1 MIVKRLAKYL
11 TLLLAIVISVIGHT
25 NNGEISVATAQSYS
39 KILPTHTA
47 LTIEA
52 AVPNGLISPLNEVSA
67 PQTIQLQGTTKRPN
81 NAHRSNFEFITA
93 GRAINT
99 HIGNY
104 IFKKS
109 STITTSFTKPE
120 HRLIRLGKL
129 II

>member
-1 MIVKRLAKYL
+1 MIVKRIAKYL
-11 TLLLAIVISVIGHT
+11 ALLLAIVVTVIGYT
-25 NNGEISVATAQSYS
+25 NNSELSVATAQSS
-39 KILPTHTA
+39 EILPTHTA
-47 LTIEA
+47 STIEA
-52 AVPNGLISPLNEVSA
+52 AVPNGQISSINEVSA

-81 NAHRSNFEFITA
+81 NAHRSNFEFIAA

-99 HIGNY
+99 RIENY

-109 STITTSFTKPE
+109 STINTSFTKPE

>member
-1 MIVKRLAKYL
+1 MIVKRIAKYL
-11 TLLLAIVISVIGHT
+11 ALLLAIVVTVIGYT
-25 NNGEISVATAQSYS
+25 NNSELSVATAQSS
-39 KILPTHTA
+39 EILPTHTA
-47 LTIEA
+47 STIEA
-52 AVPNGLISPLNEVSA
+52 AVPNGQISHINEVSA

-81 NAHRSNFEFITA
+81 NAHRSNFEFIAA

-99 HIGNY
+99 RIENY

-109 STITTSFTKPE
+109 STINTSFTKPE